1 MSIYPHLLSKG
12 FLQHKDTAELARAVH
27 NGYRTASNK
36 RAEAQRLL
44 DIADV
49 LIEDLKTGRL
59 PPNKHASLHLLSFF
73 KAARHFEKGQEL
85 WAWLHQQDEKHLDAA
100 VYGAAIELLS
110 VQGHSQLQDMEDLYQ
125 EALKRFPGTYAEYHL
140 SPNAIVPDRSQPVS
154 IHGLP
159 ITLLQG
165 ILTARIFYGDW
176 RNAYLALDTV
186 LRLFPTQVPPRYFE
200 LFLLERPLAESYHV
214 FIMACRCGTP
224 PKPPRLTQ
232 LLDAIDDQMGRAPLS
247 QALTLTERMIDAIA
261 AYSIAGGK
269 LSELHLSVLIRGLAN
284 LLPNPYP
291 SNSTKKGNG
300 ISELALIVSGTAQAF
315 VSAFAQAGILPGIST
330 SSTLI
335 DLAGKAR
342 MLGLFEAIYNK
353 VSNSGASNPI
363 WHRSALK
370 AAGQLGDS
378 HRVETTWTD
387 LKQVAESEGRPLERL
402 DWLALAKACRR
413 AGCPDLVK
421 RQTALLEH
429 TLTENIQHTIEYHL
443 DPEIGVSTQLQGG
456 QDVSQEAAAGKLDGL
471 AERLQSVLS
480 QAGDTTAEVRPFEDM
495 GLRTS
500 LVPSVPMAA
509 EPLLREIYDSLT
521 TDPSQPSPP
530 AHADA
535 KQAVSPTGITLA
547 ELRFLNWCSVNQV
560 MESAQL
566 YEARKLKAIDLALK
580 EGKSL
585 KAVKFPSLL
594 WPKDSE
600 QARSEGISNAE
611 VKQRILDLRQGR

>member
-27 NGYRTASNK
+27 NSYRTAGNK

-49 LIEDLKTGRL
+49 LIEDLKTDRL

-73 KAARHFEKGQEL
+73 KAARQFEKGQEL
-85 WAWLHQQDEKHLDAA
+85 WVWLHQQDEKHLDAA

-125 EALKRFPGTYAEYHL
+125 EALKRFPGTYAQYHL
-140 SPNAIVPDRSQPVS
+140 SPDAIIPDRSQPVS

-159 ITLLQG
+159 MTLLQG
-165 ILTARIFYGDW
+165 VLTARIFYGDW

-186 LRLFPTQVPPRYFE
+186 LRLFPSQVPPRFFE

-232 LLDAIDDQMGRAPLS
+232 LLDAIDDHMGRAPLS

-261 AYSIAGGK
+261 AYLTAGGK

-284 LLPNPYP
+284 LLPHLDPIKT
-291 SNSTKKGNG
+291 SKGDG
-300 ISELALIVSGTAQAF
+300 VSELAFIVSSTAQTF
-315 VSAFAQAGILPGIST
+315 VSAFAQAEILPGIST

-342 MLGLFEAIYNK
+342 MLDLFEAIYNK
-353 VSNSGASNPI
+353 VSDSGVSNPI

-378 HRVETTWTD
+378 QRVETTWTD
-387 LKQVAESEGRPLERL
+387 LKQVAEAEGRPLERR

-413 AGCPDLVK
+413 AGCPDLVQ

-429 TLTENIQHTIEYHL
+429 TLTENIRHTIEYHL
-443 DPEIGVSTQLQGG
+443 DPEIGRSARLQGG
-456 QDVSQEAAAGKLDGL
+456 QDVSREAVAGKLEGL
-471 AERLQSVLS
+471 AERLQSVMS
-480 QAGDTTAEVRPFEDM
+480 PVGDATAEVRSFKDM
-495 GLRTS
+495 GVSTS

-509 EPLLREIYDSLT
+509 EPLLKETYDSLT
-521 TDPSQPSPP
+521 SDPRQPSPS
-530 AHADA
+530 ASADA
-535 KQAVSPTGITLA
+535 KHVVSPTGIPLA
-547 ELRFLNWCSVNQV
+547 ELRFLNWCSVNEL
-560 MESAQL
+560 MKIAQR
-566 YEARKLKAIDLALK
+566 YEARKLEAVDLALK

-594 WPKDSE
+594 WPKDSDC
-600 QARSEGISNAE
+600 ARSVAASDAE
-611 VKQRILDLRQGR
+611 IKQRILDLRQGK